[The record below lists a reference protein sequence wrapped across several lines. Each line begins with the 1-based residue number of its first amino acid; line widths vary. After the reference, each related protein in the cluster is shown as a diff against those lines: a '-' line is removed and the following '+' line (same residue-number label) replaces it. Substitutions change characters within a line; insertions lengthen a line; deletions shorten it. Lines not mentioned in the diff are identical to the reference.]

1 MKSEAS
7 RASLLRFSAASVGLT
22 TPLYSIGWS
31 YEAYLLMLRGKG
43 GRNDQLMLR
52 RRVGSERAARF
63 LAVERRREPDLP
75 FPSLARSEGIGFHL

>member
-43 GRNDQLMLR
+43 AKTPFHG
-52 RRVGSERAARF
+52 F
-63 LAVERRREPDLP
+63 L
-75 FPSLARSEGIGFHL
+75 SLISWVAFKQANLDFF

>member
-1 MKSEAS
+1 MKPSPSFSWFWLAP
-7 RASLLRFSAASVGLT
+7 LL
-22 TPLYSIGWS
+22 GWS
-31 YEAYLLMLRGKG
+31 YEAYLLMLKGKG